1 MEPTD
6 RPRVKICSIGSV
18 EEAKLAIRY
27 GASALGLVSEMPN
40 YSGVVSEALIAQVAG
55 MVPPSVSSFLLT
67 NKHNALEV
75 MAQQRRLGVNTIQIC
90 DQLQFSTYEDL
101 RQKLPGINL
110 VQVIHVTGSESIEEA
125 VAVAPHVS
133 GLLLDNGNQDLAAT
147 EVVTTEPVRD
157 WEISR
162 RIRES
167 VEVPVFL
174 AGGLNPDN
182 VTTAIGQV
190 KPFAVN
196 VGDGIRTNG
205 KLDENK
211 LSKFVSQVWG
221 AFSN

>member
-6 RPRVKICSIGSV
+6 RPRVKICCISSV

-55 MVPPSVSSFLLT
+55 IVPPSVSSFLLT
-67 NKHNALEV
+67 NKHNALEI

-101 RQKLPGINL
+101 RQKLPGIDL
-110 VQVIHVTGSESIEEA
+110 VQVIQVTGVEAIEEA

-133 GLLLDNGNQDLAAT
+133 GLLIDAGNRDLSVT
-147 EVVTTEPVRD
+147 EVVATKPVHN

-162 RIRES
+162 RIREL

-174 AGGLNPDN
+174 EGRLNPDN
-182 VTTAIGQV
+182 VATAIQQV

-196 VGDGIRTNG
+196 VGEGIRTDG

-211 LSKFVSQVWG
+211 LSKFVSQVWA
-221 AFSN
+221 AFS